1 MFFRIYLF
9 LAALFVVLFLYLSSL
24 NNNSLSIR
32 LSSANQYEL
41 PVIPL
46 LFAAF
51 LAGFFIHLI
60 ITAIRGGQRYL
71 HSLKTTRENKNLK
84 EAGKLV
90 ASGKK
95 AIFLGNTEKGI
106 ELLQK
111 AISMNRD
118 LLEPYLMLSEYHL
131 DNEDYDK
138 ASAILHDLPAELE
151 NDITVQMER
160 AHLYSAEGNYKGATA
175 ILRRLDEKEDGLD
188 LKRLLRD
195 TYINAEDWE
204 EASRTQKEIVKAV
217 KKEDASPEERISAQI
232 KHERAKRLIEAKKG
246 DEAVKKFSE
255 LNKKYKTYAPP
266 YVNLGKHHRVEG
278 NREMAVAAWKKGYSA
293 TKNLIFVFLLEDF
306 YLKEEE
312 PQEIIEIYKGLIIE
326 EPGNP
331 LLHLFLGKLYLR
343 LEMRDDALEQLE
355 KAQELGLESPYLSR
369 LRGEAAYRTGN
380 FEEAAMRFKEAMGQ
394 KRRILIPFACT
405 SCAYESNNWH
415 GTCPKCGE
423 WDKLQVAVAATEE
436 TA

>member
-1 MFFRIYLF
+1 MIFRIYLS

-24 NNNSLSIR
+24 NNTSLSIR

-51 LAGFFIHLI
+51 IAGFFIHLI
-60 ITAIRGGQRYL
+60 VTTVRGGQRYL
-71 HSLKTTRENKNLK
+71 HSLKTARENKNLK
-84 EAGKLV
+84 EAERLV
-90 ASGKK
+90 AGGKK

-160 AHLYSAEGNYKGATA
+160 SHLYSVEGNYKGAAA
-175 ILRRLDEKEDGLD
+175 ILKRLNEKEGGLD

-195 TYINAEDWE
+195 TYIEAEAWE
-204 EASRTQKEIVKAV
+204 EASSIQKEIVKAL
-217 KKEDASPEERISAQI
+217 KKDDASSEDLVSAQI
-232 KHERAKRLIEAKKG
+232 KHERAKRLLEEKKG

-255 LNKKYKTYAPP
+255 LNKKYKSYAPP
-266 YVNLGKHHRVEG
+266 YVNLGKHYFVEG
-278 NREMAVAAWKKGYSA
+278 NREMAVATWKKGYAA
-293 TKNLIFVFLLEDF
+293 TKNLIFIFLMEDF
-306 YLKEEE
+306 YLKEEA
-312 PQEIIEIYKGLIIE
+312 PQEIIEIYKGLIRE
-326 EPGNP
+326 EAGNP

-343 LEMRDDALEQLE
+343 LEMKDDAIERFE
-355 KAQELGLESPYLSR
+355 KAYELGLESPYLSR
-369 LRGEAAYRTGN
+369 LQGEVAYRSGN
-380 FEEAAMRFKEAMGQ
+380 FEEAASRFKEAMGQ
-394 KRRILIPFACT
+394 KRQILIPFICT
-405 SCAYESNNWH
+405 SCGDESNDWH
-415 GTCPKCGE
+415 GTCPECGE
-423 WDKLQVAVAATEE
+423 WDRLQIAVATKEE